1 MNPFDMM
8 KNMKDLQK
16 NVDKMQSQLENTYA
30 TGNSG
35 AGMVEI
41 TINGKYTITDIKIDR
56 AIVDPDDVDTLQVLI
71 AAAFNSASQNLQDKL
86 KAESAKLAG
95 GLGDLGNLFGQN

>member
-16 NVDKMQSQLENTYA
+16 NVDKMKSQLETIFA
-30 TGNSG
+30 TGSSG

-41 TINGKYTITDIKIDR
+41 TINGKYVITDIKIDK
-56 AIVDPDDVDTLQVLI
+56 AIVDPEDVNTLQVLI
-71 AAAFNSASQNLQDKL
+71 AAAFNNASENLQKKL
-86 KAESAKLAG
+86 QEESAKMAG
-95 GLGDLGNLFGQN
+95 SFGNMFGQN

>member
-16 NVDKMQSQLENTYA
+16 NVDKMKSQLETIFA
-30 TGNSG
+30 TGNAG

-41 TINGKYTITDIKIDR
+41 TINGKYTITDIKIDK
-56 AIVDPDDVDTLQVLI
+56 AIVDPEDVNTLQVLI
-71 AAAFNSASQNLQDKL
+71 AAAFNNASENLQGKL
-86 KAESAKLAG
+86 QEESTKMAG
-95 GLGDLGNLFGQN
+95 SFGNMFGQD

>member
-16 NVDKMQSQLENTYA
+16 NVDKMKSQLETIFA
-30 TGNSG
+30 TGISG

-41 TINGKYTITDIKIDR
+41 TINGKYVITDIKIDK
-56 AIVDPDDVDTLQVLI
+56 AIVDPEDVNTLQVLI
-71 AAAFNSASQNLQDKL
+71 AAALNNASENLQQKL
-86 KAESAKLAG
+86 QEESAKMAG
-95 GLGDLGNLFGQN
+95 SFGNMFGQN